1 VAGVITFRRLTE
13 ADFPV
18 LRGWLAQPHVARWW
32 NHDSSPEGVARD
44 FGPVARG
51 EEPSEDL
58 LALLDD
64 RPLGLVQRSR
74 LADYPE
80 YLAEFAAIVD
90 VPDGAVTVD
99 YLIGDPA
106 RIGQGLGTAMIHA
119 AVARTWADHPAAP
132 CVLVAVVAANVGSW
146 RALEKAGFTRVGE
159 GPMEPDNPVDD
170 DLHHVYRMDR
180 PT

>member
-1 VAGVITFRRLTE
+1 MITFRRLTE
-13 ADFPV
+13 ADFP
-18 LRGWLAQPHVARWW
+18 LLQGWLAQPHVARWW

-58 LALLDD
+58 LALLDGE
-64 RPLGLVQRSR
+64 PIGLVQRSR
-74 LADYPE
+74 LVDYAE
-80 YLAEFAAIVD
+80 YRDEFAAVVA

-106 RIGQGLGTAMIHA
+106 RVARGIGTAMIRA
-119 AVARTWADHPAAP
+119 AVARTWDDHPAAS
-132 CVLVAVVAANVGSW
+132 CVLVAVVAANTGSW

-170 DLHHVYRMDR
+170 DLHYVYRTDR